1 MHLECYEFRVATS
14 TRADCRFMLS
24 HASCR
29 AKSTKLGAS
38 IGEAPEPQKKVPM
51 CLCAYFLCSW
61 HPPPHW
67 IKCHASSVHHRRDA
81 SSQATHSYAGQC
93 HTYATN
99 SAMEWVS
106 PLDLHA
112 ATDSCPCPRRPTWR
126 GCRRSSVSSLFR
138 SPFTL
143 TRSSKWRSGP
153 SAQRQRCMLCPASL
167 RTMHCVELVDRVHAC
182 VHDGRVGVAD
192 GGTTR
197 CACLV
202 AGCSARGSCS
212 TLRGLAG
219 GSMHHGHGDVCQHAC
234 VCVHLCAVCE

>member
-1 MHLECYEFRVATS
+1 MPLCLRFVLMATS
-14 TRADCRFMLS
+14 PPLDPMPCLICSSSSRRLLTGHTFIC
-24 HASCR
+24 
-29 AKSTKLGAS
+29 
-38 IGEAPEPQKKVPM
+38 EPVCYTCYQLRHGM
-51 CLCAYFLCSW
+51 GF
-61 HPPPHW
+61 
-67 IKCHASSVHHRRDA
+67 
-81 SSQATHSYAGQC
+81 
-93 HTYATN
+93 
-99 SAMEWVS
+99 
-106 PLDLHA
+106 PLDLHVA
-112 ATDSCPCPRRPTWR
+112 NDSCPCPRRPTWR

-182 VHDGRVGVAD
+182 VHDGRVGVVD

-219 GSMHHGHGDVCQHAC
+219 GSMCHGHGDICQHAC